1 MAYGTLDQVLA
12 ECAVVN
18 GGTAAQAVK
27 VKLVSEFGE
36 TIGPLDCGGNTL
48 GAGQFCSLVTL
59 VDNTT
64 AYACIVTA
72 GTVANLRGGLV
83 FHRNVVDN
91 SGILV
96 FHPIRFAPLR

>member
-1 MAYGTLDQVLA
+1 MKSLIATIVCAGVVVFSGVAWGAQISSPMAYGTLDQVLA

-64 AYACIVTA
+64 AYACIVT
-72 GTVANLRGGLV
+72 
-83 FHRNVVDN
+83 
-91 SGILV
+91 
-96 FHPIRFAPLR
+96 